1 MFFFSFSRALLLV
14 IDTNTTDFKHCLD
27 RIHVCLTWFYLFSL
41 DCPVAALW
49 LCACICDVALRQG
62 CYWRLAD
69 VEMQL
74 WAHVRVCGGFYC
86 SLSCVVDTHTVI
98 QPWVSRQT
106 QTPTVGWDRPR
117 VSFATQLYL
126 LANPDLEMAIARFKT
141 CGTIPSITEGSETLS
156 LSCRFEL
163 PDIENGM
170 GITHTASLLLQDII
184 MLSLKHYA
192 QDVHPDLKPQR
203 WGEVAQMA
211 AVWEHAQ
218 STVWIRNRHG
228 FTQSSLTVCESNDKL
243 KTSLALHHSESEL
256 KSIGCWETP
265 QLFSFMV

>member
-1 MFFFSFSRALLLV
+1 MKPTWKSSFLRTTNVNVFFLYWGHSYLLL
-14 IDTNTTDFKHCLD
+14 TRTTDFKHCLE

-49 LCACICDVALRQG
+49 LCVCICDVALRLG

-74 WAHVRVCGGFYC
+74 WAHVHVCGGFYC
-86 SLSCVVDTHTVI
+86 LLDCVVDTHTVI

-126 LANPDLEMAIARFKT
+126 LANPDLQMAIARFKT
-141 CGTIPSITEGSETLS
+141 CGTIPSITDGSETLS
-156 LSCRFEL
+156 LSCRLEL

-170 GITHTASLLLQDII
+170 CITHTASLLLQDII
-184 MLSLKHYA
+184 MLSLKHYV
-192 QDVHPDLKPQR
+192 QYVHPDLKPQR

-211 AVWEHAQ
+211 AVWDTLKVQA
-218 STVWIRNRHG
+218 G
-228 FTQSSLTVCESNDKL
+228 FAIVTASLRDH
-243 KTSLALHHSESEL
+243 SLSV
-256 KSIGCWETP
+256 KVMTN
-265 QLFSFMV
+265 

>member
-1 MFFFSFSRALLLV
+1 MKEYISENYKCKCFFSFSRTLLLV

-106 QTPTVGWDRPR
+106 QTPTVGWDRQTGQFCHTTLPVGQSRPR
-117 VSFATQLYL
+117 NGHS
-126 LANPDLEMAIARFKT
+126 
-141 CGTIPSITEGSETLS
+141 TI
-156 LSCRFEL
+156 
-163 PDIENGM
+163 
-170 GITHTASLLLQDII
+170 
-184 MLSLKHYA
+184 
-192 QDVHPDLKPQR
+192 
-203 WGEVAQMA
+203 
-211 AVWEHAQ
+211 
-218 STVWIRNRHG
+218 
-228 FTQSSLTVCESNDKL
+228 
-243 KTSLALHHSESEL
+243 
-256 KSIGCWETP
+256 
-265 QLFSFMV
+265 